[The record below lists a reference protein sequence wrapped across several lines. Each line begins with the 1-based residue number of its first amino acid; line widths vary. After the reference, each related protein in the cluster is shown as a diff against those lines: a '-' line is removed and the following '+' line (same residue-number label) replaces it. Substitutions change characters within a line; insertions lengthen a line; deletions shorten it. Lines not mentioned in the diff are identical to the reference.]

1 MVHDLAE
8 SIVGDYT
15 PQCKI
20 SREEKFLLEEVF
32 FLLLSRWRP
41 LSSSPTFLQT
51 AFKKI
56 MEDLAPLETSQEM
69 FSLWQE
75 FENGNCLEADIAR
88 QLDKLEMIIQA
99 DEYERQQGVQLQD
112 FFDSTAT
119 AFSHPE
125 VHAFLLL
132 L

>member
-1 MVHDLAE
+1 
-8 SIVGDYT
+8 
-15 PQCKI
+15 
-20 SREEKFLLEEVF
+20 
-32 FLLLSRWRP
+32 
-41 LSSSPTFLQT
+41 
-51 AFKKI
+51 

-75 FENGNCLEADIAR
+75 FENGNCIEADIAR

-99 DEYERQQGVQLQD
+99 DEYERQQGVRLQD

-125 VHAFLLL
+125 VILLL
-132 L
+132 FSVLRE

>member
-1 MVHDLAE
+1 
-8 SIVGDYT
+8 
-15 PQCKI
+15 
-20 SREEKFLLEEVF
+20 
-32 FLLLSRWRP
+32 
-41 LSSSPTFLQT
+41 
-51 AFKKI
+51 

-75 FENGNCLEADIAR
+75 FENGNCIEADIAR

-99 DEYERQQGVQLQD
+99 DEYERQQGVRLQD

-125 VHAFLLL
+125 VILLL
-132 L
+132 FLS

>member
-1 MVHDLAE
+1 
-8 SIVGDYT
+8 
-15 PQCKI
+15 
-20 SREEKFLLEEVF
+20 
-32 FLLLSRWRP
+32 
-41 LSSSPTFLQT
+41 
-51 AFKKI
+51 

-125 VHAFLLL
+125 VPYLPPLVVIYVADVCPCL
-132 L
+132 